1 MGNEK
6 AEIEFDELYA
16 KLKPKERMFCEI
28 YLQIG
33 EKGKAAEKA
42 GYKDFSNAATKL
54 LKKAECLAYIHA
66 LQKRAREE
74 LHIDDNWAVLR
85 AIEVY
90 ERCMQAVPVKE
101 WDYSEHKMVE
111 TGEYVFDSK
120 GALNALKLIK
130 ELLGLGEEDMSK
142 LNAAITIIND
152 LGCNNE

>member
-1 MGNEK
+1 MNNEK
-6 AEIEFDELYA
+6 TEIEFQELYD

-28 YLQIG
+28 YLQTG

-42 GYKDFSNAATKL
+42 GYKDFSNAATRL

-90 ERCMQAVPVKE
+90 ERCMQVIPVKE
-101 WDYSEHKMVE
+101 WDYTEHKMVE
-111 TGEYVFDSK
+111 KGEYVFDSK

-130 ELLGLGEEDMSK
+130 ELLGLGEEDTSK

-152 LGCNNE
+152 LGSTNE